1 MPVNLTISARE
12 QFRNIPLGRR
22 WKGSVLK
29 LGYLHVFQMIKKRHD
44 CNTYNPVTPLLP
56 IIQTPE
62 FEMFSIWVKN
72 KDKDHDQPIQLPI
85 PKNSIR
91 TFFNPLIF
99 FQPSDSSEI
108 LAEQT
113 GGLNW
118 VFKKKLY
125 K

>member
-1 MPVNLTISARE
+1 MQYRSLKSFYYASKLDNISAKTVQKYPCWTKME
-12 QFRNIPLGRR
+12 
-22 WKGSVLK
+22 GSVLK
-29 LGYLHVFQMIKKRHD
+29 LGCLHIFQMIKKRHD

-72 KDKDHDQPIQLPI
+72 KDKDDDRPIQLPI

-99 FQPSDSSEI
+99 FQPSD
-108 LAEQT
+108 
-113 GGLNW
+113 
-118 VFKKKLY
+118 
-125 K
+125 